1 MDPYVL
7 QKGRESQGETDV
19 IGHHRDDVTTAL
31 TTQIAMRLKIQPPI
45 DEEGVDGRQPVSQ
58 RYRNWVRQSD
68 AAKENGKQAHVDEE
82 PEPVDDAVADEGD
95 GEP

>member
-1 MDPYVL
+1 
-7 QKGRESQGETDV
+7 
-19 IGHHRDDVTTAL
+19 
-31 TTQIAMRLKIQPPI
+31 MRLKIQPPI